1 MAPPSISPSSRLP
14 YDAKLG
20 SDAESRSIAAEVAAI
35 LSKEQQESAP
45 APQDAAPRPLIVKL
59 PSERWLSESAVRL
72 ESIPLESRAA
82 AFQAIVEKY
91 RSMRAAERES
101 MRRR

>member
-1 MAPPSISPSSRLP
+1 MLP
-14 YDAKLG
+14 YDPKLG

-35 LSKEQQESAP
+35 LSKEQQESSP
-45 APQDAAPRPLIVKL
+45 PPRGAAPRPLIMKL
-59 PSERWLSESAVRL
+59 PSERWLSESAARL
-72 ESIPLESRAA
+72 ESMPIESRAA
-82 AFQAIVEKY
+82 AFQAMVEKY